1 MRSTAPPDTPRPRSP
16 PRRWPRSSSSSSS
29 SSSRPL
35 GPSSRQQLARPRAV
49 PRTTGGWPGRGTAR
63 AAARSYLPPVTV
75 KHYSVRTCRQVTRSQ
90 STCSSGGR
98 ATTAPP
104 SSHAHHC
111 HAPVIIT
118 QVEKEWYLAICHEYY
133 FQYKERGDELV
144 AEAESKLRF
153 SLKLDTF
160 YLNTNI

>member
-1 MRSTAPPDTPRPRSP
+1 M
-16 PRRWPRSSSSSSS
+16 
-29 SSSRPL
+29 
-35 GPSSRQQLARPRAV
+35 
-49 PRTTGGWPGRGTAR
+49 
-63 AAARSYLPPVTV
+63 
-75 KHYSVRTCRQVTRSQ
+75 RTCRQVTRSQ

-104 SSHAHHC
+104 PSHAHHC

-118 QVEKEWYLAICHEYY
+118 QVETESYLAICHEYY

-153 SLKLDTF
+153 FFKIR
-160 YLNTNI
+160 YLLPEHKYMI

>member
-16 PRRWPRSSSSSSS
+16 PRRWPRSS

-104 SSHAHHC
+104 LSHAHHC

-118 QVEKEWYLAICHEYY
+118 QVETEWYLAICHEYY

-153 SLKLDTF
+153 SLKLDTLMDR
-160 YLNTNI
+160 YLPDN

>member
-16 PRRWPRSSSSSSS
+16 PRRWPRSSSSS

-49 PRTTGGWPGRGTAR
+49 PRTTGGWPERGTAR

-104 SSHAHHC
+104 LSHAHHC

-118 QVEKEWYLAICHEYY
+118 QVETESYLAICHEYY